1 MIDRICSDNYKK
13 FIRGI
18 SSDNCTISAIAD
30 YTRSSMPIIKDSI
43 NIGRL
48 EAIID
53 AKPNEIDRTGYSG
66 QEMLFQS
73 PDGYEPLLY
82 RMDFKTGSGVSITMN
97 AYPKKGYEWNE
108 EERDDIYFLCSNFF
122 ALYERARLINVMKKA
137 AFIESQTGAL
147 NLNGV
152 MNASFRLSAQSRLGE
167 FTVAFINIKNFKLIN
182 QQIGMRQSDNI
193 LRVFVDDIHS
203 FKLPEELIGRLG
215 GDNFVIVMKD
225 ERINEYI
232 E

>member
-97 AYPKKGYEWNE
+97 AYPKKGY
-108 EERDDIYFLCSNFF
+108 ISCALIFLPF
-122 ALYERARLINVMKKA
+122 MK
-137 AFIESQTGAL
+137 EQ
-147 NLNGV
+147 
-152 MNASFRLSAQSRLGE
+152 
-167 FTVAFINIKNFKLIN
+167 
-182 QQIGMRQSDNI
+182 D
-193 LRVFVDDIHS
+193 
-203 FKLPEELIGRLG
+203 
-215 GDNFVIVMKD
+215 
-225 ERINEYI
+225 
-232 E
+232 